1 MFNYLG
7 MYVLYRK
14 LNNVVINVVNFS
26 LIWNNKIM
34 VELLVIYIKEDV

>member
-1 MFNYLG
+1 